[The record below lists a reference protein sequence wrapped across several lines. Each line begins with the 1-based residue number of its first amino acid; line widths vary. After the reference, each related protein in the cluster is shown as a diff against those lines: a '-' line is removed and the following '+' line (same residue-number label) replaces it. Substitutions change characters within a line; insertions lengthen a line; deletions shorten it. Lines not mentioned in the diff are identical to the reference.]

1 MEYLILILLWVLF
14 YFLHSFLA
22 SITVKSWAESKLGL
36 GKRWYR
42 LLYSIGATFH
52 LLLILIHAGGIP
64 EKPILVQTTWV
75 SYLGYMFAAF
85 GTIIIVKAFQHI
97 SVARFVGL
105 REEKTV
111 EKPELI
117 ISGIYAYVRH
127 PIYSGLILIF
137 LGYFFFNPVISS
149 LIHFAGL
156 LIYLPIG
163 IYLEEQKL
171 IKEFGNAYLQYK
183 EQVNALIPLKV
194 KKTA

>member
-1 MEYLILILLWVLF
+1 MEYLILILLWALF

-22 SITVKSWAESKLGL
+22 SITVKAQVETKLGL

-85 GTIIIVKAFQHI
+85 GTIIVVKAFQHI
-97 SVARFVGL
+97 SVAGFIGL
-105 REEKTV
+105 KEEKDV
-111 EKPELI
+111 EKSDLI
-117 ISGIYAYVRH
+117 ISGIYGYVRH

-149 LIHFAGL
+149 LIHFIGL

-171 IKEFGNAYLQYK
+171 TKEFGNAYLKYK
-183 EQVNALIPLKV
+183 RQVSAIIPLKV
-194 KKTA
+194 KKAA